1 MSCEREGRQTA
12 GGRHDDDR
20 VPQPKSRHTS
30 NTIGRFWSENS
41 RKGPGFP
48 ENGAPAA
55 EVLNTIQPDV
65 RTAVKPGEDWFK
77 VHRDLAGLVSARLA
91 AGPVRQ
97 LQRRGGPG
105 RREPYRTH
113 GSHRTYS
120 TYSPYRKYSLDW
132 PVTLSSRLARLAIG
146 PETHFMNHEMLA

>member
-20 VPQPKSRHTS
+20 VPQPKSRRTS
-30 NTIGRFWSENS
+30 NTIGRFWSGNS
-41 RKGPGFP
+41 RQGPGFP
-48 ENGAPAA
+48 ENGALAA
-55 EVLNTIQPDV
+55 EVLYKIQPDV

-77 VHRDLAGLVSARLA
+77 VHRDFASLVSARLA

-105 RREPYRTH
+105 AQGALQDPWV
-113 GSHRTYS
+113 
-120 TYSPYRKYSLDW
+120 P
-132 PVTLSSRLARLAIG
+132 
-146 PETHFMNHEMLA
+146 